1 VQRREGASTTRTPSL
16 ARAKA
21 FRQALEEASGKQLG
35 KEATAMSASLRLKAI
50 CGVPVS
56 SENQILRL
64 TYPPHPNE
72 TAGGSGSRPKMAEY
86 THPRM
91 AVTMSRAF
99 PATPPPTPLGG
110 VGKKSARG
118 SRNRRRAHT
127 EKFFIQTCEYV
138 EPGEEEA
145 YEL

>member
-1 VQRREGASTTRTPSL
+1 
-16 ARAKA
+16 
-21 FRQALEEASGKQLG
+21 
-35 KEATAMSASLRLKAI
+35 MSASLRLKAI

-110 VGKKSARG
+110 VGKKSASGEPEPPKGAFR
-118 SRNRRRAHT
+118 
-127 EKFFIQTCEYV
+127 EIFFASQFSLRFFEML
-138 EPGEEEA
+138 A
-145 YEL
+145 LS

>member
-1 VQRREGASTTRTPSL
+1 
-16 ARAKA
+16 
-21 FRQALEEASGKQLG
+21 
-35 KEATAMSASLRLKAI
+35 MSASLRLKAI

-72 TAGGSGSRPKMAEY
+72 TAGGSGSRRKMAEY

-110 VGKKSARG
+110 GGQKICEWGAGTAQGRIP
-118 SRNRRRAHT
+118 RN
-127 EKFFIQTCEYV
+127 FFCVAI
-138 EPGEEEA
+138 
-145 YEL
+145 